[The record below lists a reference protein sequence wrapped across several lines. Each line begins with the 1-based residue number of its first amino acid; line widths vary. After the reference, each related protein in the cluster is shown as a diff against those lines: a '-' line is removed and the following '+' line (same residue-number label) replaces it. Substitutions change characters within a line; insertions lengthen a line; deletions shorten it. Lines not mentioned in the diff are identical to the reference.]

1 MQILAKS
8 KGGNVSDRPK
18 EAGGNAV
25 SRRTE
30 TPYKAKRPGETAQH
44 VEAPDSGRTVND
56 AVVQLQ
62 FTFLSGET
70 CPTEHSQQCIDTP
83 AIPAG
88 PASYSAEESV
98 DDGNIAGEGTGVSR
112 EHSTDTTS
120 REAASIQGNAS
131 TEDNSGGLEQEGR
144 RGPHALSTST
154 QKPSGPVEA
163 RRRVDEPE
171 PHEELMELIL
181 CRRNMTRAYERVKAN
196 RGAPGVDGMTVDE
209 FLDFARQHWDGI
221 RSALRCGRY
230 QPQPVR
236 RVEIPKA
243 TGGTRPLGIP
253 TVLDRVIQQAIAQI
267 LTPTCESFFSD
278 HSYGYRPGR
287 SARDAVRHV
296 REMKQCGYRFAVNA
310 DLSKFFDSV
319 NHDVLLRLVA
329 QRVTDP
335 VLLRLIGKYLRA
347 GVSIDGNVE
356 PTTAGVPQGGPLSP
370 MLANVV
376 LHELDCEL
384 ERRGHQFARYA
395 DDFVIL
401 VKSRRAGERVLR
413 SVQRFLAKHLRL
425 ELNEAK
431 SGVVPTEGCEFLGFT
446 FRGEQ
451 IRWSHKAEREFKR
464 RVRRLT
470 SRSWGVSMEHR
481 LAKLSEY
488 VRGWMGYF
496 GLSEYYTVL
505 PTLDEWLRRRV
516 RSCYWKLWRRPR
528 NRIRQL
534 IKLGTGKRSA
544 ILAGLSRKGYWRLSR
559 TLSTHTGMTNAW
571 LAERG
576 VLSLKELWVNIH
588 YPEGKASQHRLPR

>member
-70 CPTEHSQQCIDTP
+70 CPTEHSPQCIDTP

-120 REAASIQGNAS
+120 CEAASIQGNAS
-131 TEDNSGGLEQEGR
+131 TEDNSGRLEQEGR

-171 PHEELMELIL
+171 PHEDLMELIL

-230 QPQPVR
+230 QPMPVR

-243 TGGTRPLGIP
+243 TGGTRPL
-253 TVLDRVIQQAIAQI
+253 
-267 LTPTCESFFSD
+267 
-278 HSYGYRPGR
+278 RPVCGR
-287 SARDAVRHV
+287 LRHLGEV
-296 REMKQCGYRFAVNA
+296 ASCG
-310 DLSKFFDSV
+310 
-319 NHDVLLRLVA
+319 
-329 QRVTDP
+329 
-335 VLLRLIGKYLRA
+335 
-347 GVSIDGNVE
+347 
-356 PTTAGVPQGGPLSP
+356 
-370 MLANVV
+370 
-376 LHELDCEL
+376 
-384 ERRGHQFARYA
+384 
-395 DDFVIL
+395 
-401 VKSRRAGERVLR
+401 
-413 SVQRFLAKHLRL
+413 
-425 ELNEAK
+425 
-431 SGVVPTEGCEFLGFT
+431 
-446 FRGEQ
+446 
-451 IRWSHKAEREFKR
+451 
-464 RVRRLT
+464 
-470 SRSWGVSMEHR
+470 
-481 LAKLSEY
+481 
-488 VRGWMGYF
+488 
-496 GLSEYYTVL
+496 
-505 PTLDEWLRRRV
+505 
-516 RSCYWKLWRRPR
+516 
-528 NRIRQL
+528 
-534 IKLGTGKRSA
+534 
-544 ILAGLSRKGYWRLSR
+544 
-559 TLSTHTGMTNAW
+559 
-571 LAERG
+571 
-576 VLSLKELWVNIH
+576 
-588 YPEGKASQHRLPR
+588 

>member
-1 MQILAKS
+1 MEILAKS
-8 KGGNVSDRPK
+8 KGGRVTDRLK

-30 TPYKAKRPGETAQH
+30 TSYKAERLGKAAQH
-44 VEAPDSGRTVND
+44 VEAPDSSRTVND

-70 CPTEHSQQCIDTP
+70 CPTERSPQCIDTP
-83 AIPAG
+83 ANIAG
-88 PASYSAEESV
+88 PASYSAEESA
-98 DDGNIAGEGTGVSR
+98 DGGNIAGDGTGVSR
-112 EHSTDTTS
+112 EHSTDATS
-120 REAASIQGNAS
+120 REATAS
-131 TEDNSGGLEQEGR
+131 TEDNSGRLEQDGR
-144 RGPHALSTST
+144 LGPHTLSTST
-154 QKPSGPVEA
+154 QKPSGLVED

-171 PHEELMELIL
+171 PHEDLMELIL

-196 RGAPGVDGMTVDE
+196 RGAPGVDGMTVDQ

-221 RSALRCGRY
+221 RSALRSGRY
-230 QPQPVR
+230 QPMPVR
-236 RVEIPKA
+236 RTEIPKS
-243 TGGTRPLGIP
+243 TGGTRKLGIP
-253 TVLDRVIQQAIAQI
+253 SVLDRAIQQAIAQV

-287 SARDAVRHV
+287 SARDAVRYV
-296 REMKQCGYRFAVNA
+296 RQAKQRGYRFAVNA
-310 DLSKFFDSV
+310 DLSKFFDRV
-319 NHDVLLRLVA
+319 NHDVLLRLLA
-329 QRVTDP
+329 RRVQDP

-347 GVSIDGNVE
+347 GVVIDGNIE
-356 PTTAGVPQGGPLSP
+356 ATTAGVPQGGPLSP

-384 ERRGHQFARYA
+384 ERRGHKFARYA

-413 SVQRFLAKHLRL
+413 SVQRFLAKQLRL

-431 SGVVPTEGCEFLGFT
+431 SGVVPVEGCEFLGFT
-446 FRGEQ
+446 FRGGQ

-470 SRSWGVSMEHR
+470 SRSWGVSMEVR
-481 LAKLSEY
+481 LKKLSQY

-496 GLSEYYTVL
+496 GLSEYYTIL

-516 RSCYWKLWRRPR
+516 RLCYWKMWRRPR

-534 IKLGTGKRSA
+534 LKLGTGKRSA
-544 ILAGLSRKGYWRLSR
+544 ILAGLSRKGHWRLSR

-571 LAERG
+571 LAEQG
-576 VLSLKELWVNIH
+576 VISLKELWVNIH
-588 YPEGKASQHRLPR
+588 YPEGKASKHRLPR

>member
-1 MQILAKS
+1 MT
-8 KGGNVSDRPK
+8 DRLK

-30 TPYKAKRPGETAQH
+30 TSYKAERPGKAAQH
-44 VEAPDSGRTVND
+44 VEALDSGRTVND

-62 FTFLSGET
+62 FAFLSGET
-70 CPTEHSQQCIDTP
+70 CPTQRSSQCID
-83 AIPAG
+83 ASVASAE
-88 PASYSAEESV
+88 PASYSAKESA
-98 DDGNIAGEGTGVSR
+98 DGGNIAGDGAGVSR
-112 EHSTDTTS
+112 EHSTDAAS
-120 REAASIQGNAS
+120 REATAS
-131 TEDNSGGLEQEGR
+131 TDVNSGRLEQDGR

-154 QKPSGPVEA
+154 PKPFGPVDA

-171 PHEELMELIL
+171 PHEDLMELIL

-196 RGAPGVDGMTVDE
+196 RGAPGVDSMNVDE
-209 FLDFARQHWDGI
+209 FLDFAHQHWDGI
-221 RSALRCGRY
+221 RSALRSGRY
-230 QPQPVR
+230 QPMPVR
-236 RVEIPKA
+236 RTEIPKS
-243 TGGTRPLGIP
+243 TGGTRKLGIP
-253 TVLDRVIQQAIAQI
+253 SVLDRTIQQAIAQV

-287 SARDAVRHV
+287 SARDAVRYV
-296 REMKQCGYRFAVNA
+296 RQAKQQGYRFAVNA
-310 DLSKFFDSV
+310 DLSKFFDRV
-319 NHDVLLRLVA
+319 NHDVLLRLLA

-335 VLLRLIGKYLRA
+335 ILLRLIGKYLRA
-347 GVSIDGNVE
+347 GVAIDGNIE
-356 PTTAGVPQGGPLSP
+356 ATTAGVPQGGPLSP

-384 ERRGHQFARYA
+384 ECRGHKFARYA
-395 DDFVIL
+395 DDIIIL

-413 SVQRFLAKHLRL
+413 SVQRFLAKQLRL

-431 SGVVPTEGCEFLGFT
+431 SGVVPVEGCEFLGFT
-446 FRGEQ
+446 FRGRQ
-451 IRWSHKAEREFKR
+451 IRWSRKAEREFKR

-470 SRSWGVSMEHR
+470 SRSWGVSMEVR
-481 LAKLSEY
+481 LAKLAQY

-496 GLSEYYTVL
+496 GLSEYYTIL

-516 RSCYWKLWRRPR
+516 RLCYWKMWRRPR

-534 IKLGTGKRSA
+534 LKLGTGQRSA

-571 LAERG
+571 LAEQG
-576 VLSLKELWVNIH
+576 VISLKELWVNIH